1 MILLTCNKCGGGG
14 RNLDGNICDCSAGNE
29 LRGNSFDYTKTDIG
43 LIIPKDYIN
52 IQFDDEF
59 CTDKIL
65 SRSLVNILK
74 NKTDRSLLILSEQ
87 STGKAIFL
95 YSYIKK
101 CIEDGLKIC
110 PMLTT
115 LDIQTASDSIKK
127 RVSLKYSDNVD
138 IEADELINNDLV
150 VFRLK
155 YPPSKYDMISLM
167 EIVSLRA
174 SRDKIT
180 IITLSYG
187 IKPFTEY
194 YEKAILNMIKDTV
207 VIVGGK

>member
-1 MILLTCNKCGGGG
+1 MLTCNKCGGGG

-59 CTDKIL
+59 CTDKTL

-74 NKTDRSLLILSEQ
+74 NKIDSSLLILSEQ

-101 CIEDGLKIC
+101 YIEDGLKVC
-110 PMLTT
+110 PIFTT
-115 LDIQTASDSIKK
+115 LDIQTVSDSIK
-127 RVSLKYSDNVD
+127 RRASIKYSDNID

-150 VFRLK
+150 VFRLR
-155 YPPSKYDMISLM
+155 YPPSKYDMINLM
-167 EIVSLRA
+167 ELVSLRA

-207 VIVGGK
+207 VIGGGK